1 MFNYIDPSFSIFG
14 LEITWYA
21 VCILIGVV
29 LAVVLGIK
37 EGKKLG
43 ICSDDIYTGVV
54 FILPCSIA
62 GARLWYVLFNLDQG
76 WTFKKIIGLTDG
88 GLAGLGIQGAIL
100 VAFLLVFIYCKY
112 MKKIS
117 LYRIMDLVAPGFF
130 IGQICGRWGNFFNR
144 ELYGP
149 VVENVELFQKLL
161 PSFITENMKISG
173 QYHHPTFLYESLL
186 NFVGLIIM
194 LVLRRKSKKLQ
205 SGDLVGIYLTWYG
218 MVRIFTE
225 SLRAQSGANEI
236 LMLGPIPVSIALSI
250 IFIICGV
257 SFLIIK
263 RFVGTKE
270 LYKDVLQEVLENRF
284 DTILFDLDG
293 TILNSK
299 NLVFRSFIHTFEH
312 FRPDYVV
319 TDAELETFFG
329 PTLQQTF
336 SKFAKNE
343 QEVLDMIEY
352 YRKYNKEHHDDMV
365 SLFPGVKEV
374 ITTLHN
380 KKYKLGIISS
390 KKDDLVN
397 HALELF
403 NIKDKFDIIIGAD
416 MVKKHKPDPEGIL
429 LAISKLESKNACFV
443 GDTQGDILAAK
454 NAKIKSVAAMYS
466 ADPEK
471 MLEVNPDYL
480 IYKFQELL
488 RVCVE

>member
-21 VCILIGVV
+21 VCILIGVI
-29 LAVVLGIK
+29 LAVVFGIT

-54 FILPCSIA
+54 FILPCSII
-62 GARLWYVLFNLDQG
+62 GARLWYILFNLDQG
-76 WTFKKIIGLTDG
+76 WTFRKIIGLEG
-88 GLAGLGIQGAIL
+88 GLAGLGIQGAII

-112 MKKIS
+112 IKKIS

-149 VVENVELFQKLL
+149 VIENVELFQKLL
-161 PSFITENMKISG
+161 PNFITENMKIAG
-173 QYHHPTFLYESLL
+173 KYHHPTFLYESLL
-186 NFVGLIIM
+186 NLIGLAIM
-194 LVLRRKSKKLQ
+194 VVLRRKSKKLE
-205 SGDLVGIYLTWYG
+205 SGDLVGLYLTWYG

-225 SLRAQSGANEI
+225 SLRSLSGANEI
-236 LMLGPIPVSIALSI
+236 LMLGPIPVSIALSV
-250 IFIICGV
+250 IFILCGIA
-257 SFLIIK
+257 FLITK
-263 RFVGTKE
+263 RFVGPRKRY
-270 LYKDVLQEVLENRF
+270 LDVLKEVEENRF
-284 DTILFDLDG
+284 DTVLFDLDG
-293 TILNSK
+293 TLLDSK
-299 NLVFRSFIHTFEH
+299 NLVFKSFIHTFEH
-312 FRPDYVV
+312 FRPGYVLK
-319 TDAELETFFG
+319 DEELESFFG
-329 PTLQQTF
+329 PTLQTTF
-336 SKFAKNE
+336 SKYAKDE
-343 QEVLDMIEY
+343 KEVQEMIEY
-352 YRKYNKEHHDDMV
+352 YREFNKANHDEMV
-365 SLFPGVKEV
+365 SLFPGVKEI
-374 ITTLHN
+374 ITTLHK

-429 LAISKLESKNACFV
+429 LAIKKLESKNACFV
-443 GDTQGDILAAK
+443 GDTQNDILAAT
-454 NAKIKSVAAMYS
+454 NAGIKSVAAMYS

-471 MLEVNPDYL
+471 MIEVNPDYL
-480 IYKFQELL
+480 IYKFQDLL